1 MAEFEVNTMKL
12 KMQISSFQKID
23 RELNDIK
30 AGISEVKGK
39 LYLKSSYSYD
49 INRTLKQISDE
60 EQRARNQVKNF
71 GDCLSEIVS
80 LYDQAERAISGTKNN
95 FKEIPDA
102 TPASNIS
109 MESQEG
115 NKSDFWENFKSNIGS
130 DIAGSFLKSSGAFL
144 GRFAGEIN
152 ILTSVARSSGENA
165 FVIINPNVAQTTGA
179 MVKGGKAL
187 IAGAKYGLPIIG
199 GIIDFATMKF
209 SGEDTKDAFI
219 KAGAHV
225 GIGLAGGAAGA
236 KLGTIIGTAIFP
248 VVGTAAGAAIGF
260 VAGAVITT
268 LGNMAFDYAY
278 DNWDNIVSGVQNATD
293 YVADKVNDVVSG
305 IGDAFSDIGNA
316 ISSPFQ
322 SLGALFG

>member
-12 KMQISSFQKID
+12 NVQISSFQKID

-60 EQRARNQVKNF
+60 AQRAHNQVKNF

-165 FVIINPNVAQTTGA
+165 FVIINPNVAETTAA
-179 MVKGGKAL
+179 MVKGGNAL
-187 IAGAKYGLPIIG
+187 KAGAKYGLPIIG
-199 GIIDFATMKF
+199 AIIDFAAMKF
-209 SGEDTKDAFI
+209 SGERTQDAFV
-219 KAGAHV
+219 KTGAHV

-236 KLGTIIGTAIFP
+236 KIGA
-248 VVGTAAGAAIGF
+248 VVGSVIPGAGTVAGAAIGF
-260 VAGAVITT
+260 VAGAAITT
-268 LGNMAFDYAY
+268 VGNMVFDYVY
-278 DNWDNIVSGVQNATD
+278 DNWDDIVSGVQKATD

-305 IGDAFSDIGNA
+305 IGDAIGDIGNA
-316 ISSPFQ
+316 ICSPFQ